1 MVLKKVGLTGA
12 TGMLGSHIRSLFQ
25 ELNTDIISISRP
37 SQKNNDIEWDLSD
50 WKSIEFF
57 DSIFSDAQAII
68 HAGAIVDP
76 ENSTNEKKMYNA
88 NVRSCL
94 NLGEWALLRN
104 IPIIYIS
111 GAIVY
116 EDTFKLFQ
124 NEKAKLGWNGYGG
137 FYGFSKLLAEDI
149 FMRLRE
155 KGLKI
160 SILRPT
166 SIYGTGMPV
175 NSLVSKFLQ
184 KASNG
189 ETIEIHQPVEDKVDL
204 IHALDVAIAIMD
216 VLKRQKWRTYNLS
229 SGDPI
234 SIKRLAQSCINLT
247 KTGEINVLGKINKNY
262 IPSSR
267 YSLDINL
274 AKKDLNWAPK
284 IDINLGLKMIKNKN
298 LNLKFYDY

>member
-1 MVLKKVGLTGA
+1 MVLKRVGLTGA
-12 TGMLGSHIRSLFQ
+12 TGMLGTHIRSLFQ
-25 ELNTDIISISRP
+25 ESNIDIISISRP
-37 SQKNNDIEWDLSD
+37 SPTNNDIEWDLSE

-57 DSIFSDAQAII
+57 DLIFTDAQAII

-76 ENSTNEKKMYNA
+76 GNSTNEKKMYDA

-94 NLGEWALLRN
+94 NLGEWALLRG

-149 FMRLRE
+149 FMRLKQ

-175 NSLVSKFLQ
+175 NSLVSKFLI
-184 KASNG
+184 KASND
-189 ETIEIHQPVEDKVDL
+189 ETIEISEPVEDGVDL
-204 IHALDVAIAIMD
+204 IHALDVARAIMNI
-216 VLKRQKWRTYNLS
+216 VIKQKWRVYNLS

-234 SIKRLAQSCINLT
+234 SIKKLAQSCINLSESGRI
-247 KTGEINVLGKINKNY
+247 KVLGTVDKNY

-267 YSLDINL
+267 YSLDTNL
-274 AKKDLNWAPK
+274 AKKDLNWSSK
-284 IDINLGLKMIKNKN
+284 IDINLGLKMIKNK
-298 LNLKFYDY
+298 KFKSETL